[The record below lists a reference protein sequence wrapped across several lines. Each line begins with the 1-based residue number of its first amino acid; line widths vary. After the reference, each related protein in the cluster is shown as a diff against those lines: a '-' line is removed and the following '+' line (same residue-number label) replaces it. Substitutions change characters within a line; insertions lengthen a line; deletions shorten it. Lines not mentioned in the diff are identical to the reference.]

1 MIDRDLIS
9 RTSNGFI
16 AIIQLLDDITAKIDT
31 LEAVI
36 DAMLDDKYH
45 NTEKSAE
52 I

>member
-1 MIDRDLIS
+1 MIDDLIS

-16 AIIQLLDDITAKIDT
+16 AVIQLLDDITTKIDT

-36 DAMLDDKYH
+36 DTILADKY
-45 NTEKSAE
+45 NNEKSAE